1 MTHAVHTITTAAHGR
16 YLVAEPATG
25 LAPRGVIVACHGY
38 AESAETQLDRLDGIG
53 GAEAWVRVSVQGL
66 HRFYRGAARDV
77 VASWMTRQ
85 DRDLAIEDNVAYVLA
100 VTATVGARHP
110 GADRLIF
117 AGFSQGVAMAWR
129 AACAA
134 PRAVSALVG
143 LGGDVPPEL
152 AADDLRRVAHAFLG
166 RGDRDPWYS
175 AEQFAADQVR
185 LREAEVDLTA
195 YCFDDEHVWSPAF
208 SDAAAH
214 FLHRLESSDR

>member
-1 MTHAVHTITTAAHGR
+1 MTRAVHTVTTATHGR
-16 YLVAEPATG
+16 YLVSEPSADA
-25 LAPRGVIVACHGY
+25 APRGLIVACHGY

-53 GAEAWVRVSVQGL
+53 GADAWVRVSVQAL
-66 HRFYRGAARDV
+66 HRFYRGAAQDV

-85 DRDLAIEDNVAYVLA
+85 DRELAIQDNVAYVLGVADA
-100 VTATVGARHP
+100 VASRHP
-110 GADRLIF
+110 AARRLIF

-129 AACAA
+129 AACAS
-134 PRAVSALVG
+134 PRPVTALVG

-152 AADDLRRVAHAFLG
+152 TAGDLTRVAHAFLG

-175 AEQFAADQVR
+175 EQQFAADQVR
-185 LREAEVDLTA
+185 LRDADVDLTA
-195 YCFDDEHVWSPAF
+195 YCFDDEHVWSPVF